1 MGLWHDVRFAARL
14 LLKER
19 WFAAAAAVAL
29 ALGIAVN
36 ATVFTL
42 VNAVLLRGL
51 PFEDPDTII
60 AIGSRDTSRDDDLGV
75 SLADFEDWRATK
87 AFEGMAVWGNYT
99 FNLSDAGHP
108 PDRFSGAYIS
118 AGVFSLIRQQPI
130 LGRNFRPEDDLPG
143 APPVLLISHS
153 VWRSRYGGDPSVIGR
168 AVTVNGFL
176 PTIIGVMPEG
186 LQFPNNNDLWVPL
199 VHLPPGVRPVE
210 RNARTF
216 QAFGR
221 LANGASLERAA
232 TELTAITSRLAR
244 EYPATNQG
252 ITSVLMTFNERQNG
266 GPIRLVF
273 LSLMGAVGFVLLI
286 ACANVANLLLARSA
300 HRAREISI
308 RVALGASR
316 VRVVRQLLVESVML
330 AAISGVCGYLLSTI
344 GVRLFDQATQDV
356 GRPSWIQFTMDGTV
370 FFFIAAVSLGTGI
383 LFGLAPALHVSK
395 TDVHDVLKEGG
406 RTGAVGVRARRWTS
420 TLIVAEMALTL
431 VLLAGAGFM
440 MRSFLAL
447 QRLDLG
453 VDTSRL
459 LTAQLGLPDRQ
470 YHEPEQRVRFFQQL
484 EERLNAIAGAD
495 GGSVASSLPAMG
507 GAARSLVVDG
517 RAAQAGTEL
526 PLVTDGQ
533 RRRALLRGDWRHRLT
548 RPRALER
555 GRPAWPGERR
565 RQPAPGRN
573 ALRWRRCDRPPDRL
587 RPASGVWPGSGHD
600 TEVPAD
606 MVHDRG
612 HYADGPA
619 AQSAGGEPGSRRV
632 PPESFRAG
640 PGRQRD
646 PAHESGLRGAG
657 GAGRSD
663 AGRSRRHRPGLAAL
677 CDPHDGGEHRARDV
691 AVHGVRF
698 DVRHLCVHR
707 APAVGRRPVCR
718 HSLFGDTA
726 YAGDRG
732 AHGTRGSSAA
742 GVVAVHAPDADAAGR
757 GRVGGSGRGG
767 RRRQAARGFPR
778 GGGTLR
784 SGDAHGHCGAAL
796 RSGGSRLLLARP
808 ARHEARP
815 GRGAEIRVGGVERR
829 P

>member
-1 MGLWHDVRFAARL
+1 MGLWQDIRFAARL

-60 AIGSRDTSRDDDLGV
+60 AIGSKDTSGDDDLGV
-75 SLADFEDWRATK
+75 SLADVEDWRAAR
-87 AFEGMAVWGNYT
+87 AFEGVAVWGNYT

-118 AGVFSLIRQQPI
+118 ASVFSLIGQQPI
-130 LGRNFRPEDDLPG
+130 LGRNFRPEDDQPG
-143 APPVLLISHS
+143 APAVLLISHS

-168 AVTVNGFL
+168 TVTVNGFL

-210 RNARTF
+210 RNARNF

-221 LANGASLERAA
+221 LARGVGLEQA
-232 TELTAITSRLAR
+232 TAELTAITTRLAR
-244 EYPATNQG
+244 EYPATNKD
-252 ITSVLMTFNERQNG
+252 IAPVLMTFNERQNG
-266 GPIRLVF
+266 GEIRLIF

-316 VRVVRQLLVESVML
+316 VRIVRQLLVESVML
-330 AAISGVCGYLLSTI
+330 ASISGLCGYLLSTV

-370 FFFIAAVSLGTGI
+370 FLFIAAVSLGTGI

-440 MRSFLAL
+440 VRSFLAL

-453 VDTSRL
+453 VDMSRL
-459 LTAQLGLPDRQ
+459 LTAQLGLPDRK
-470 YHEPEQRVRFFQQL
+470 YHEPEERVRFFQHL
-484 EERLNAIAGAD
+484 EERLNTIASAD
-495 GGSVASSLPAMG
+495 GASVASSLPAMG
-507 GAARSLVVDG
+507 GAERALIVDG
-517 RAAQAGTEL
+517 RAAQAGSQL
-526 PLVTDGQ
+526 PLVTTVSVGSRYFQ
-533 RRRALLRGDWRHRLT
+533 AIGVSVSRGRALSNDDGLPGRENVVVNQRFAAMHFPGEEAIGRRIGFA
-548 RPRALER
+548 PRA
-555 GRPAWPGERR
+555 
-565 RQPAPGRN
+565 
-573 ALRWRRCDRPPDRL
+573 
-587 RPASGVWPGSGHD
+587 ASGSSEGATQKLPQTWFTIVGIAP
-600 TEVPAD
+600 TV
-606 MVHDRG
+606 
-612 HYADGPA
+612 
-619 AQSAGGEPGSRRV
+619 
-632 PPESFRAG
+632 
-640 PGRQRD
+640 RQREAQAASAD
-646 PAHESGLRGAG
+646 PVVYLPNRFE
-657 GAGRSD
+657 
-663 AGRSRRHRPGLAAL
+663 PGLAATVIL
-677 CDPHDGGEHRARDV
+677 RSRSGSESPAGLAGLMRTELAAIDPDLPLFAIRTMEENIARATWPYKV
-691 AVHGVRF
+691 FGSMFAIFAFIALLLSAVGLYAVTAYSVTQRTQEIGVRMALGAQARQVLWLF
-698 DVRHLCVHR
+698 MHR
-707 APAVGRRPVCR
+707 MLVLLGVGVSVGLAGAVGVGKLLEGFLVGAGPYDPVTLAMIAALLSAVAAAACFWPAQR
-718 HSLFGDTA
+718 A
-726 YAGDRG
+726 
-732 AHGTRGSSAA
+732 TRLDP
-742 GVVAVHAPDADAAGR
+742 V
-757 GRVGGSGRGG
+757 
-767 RRRQAARGFPR
+767 
-778 GGGTLR
+778 
-784 SGDAHGHCGAAL
+784 AAL
-796 RSGGSRLLLARP
+796 RY
-808 ARHEARP
+808 E
-815 GRGAEIRVGGVERR
+815 
-829 P
+829 